1 LDLLERRA
9 APIDEVIGA
18 TGDASGLGPLPVCLE
33 ASVTVAALS
42 RLDPCE
48 FDAAVGDRV
57 PINIALELGHV
68 DAVDRV
74 VLWLEMVARKDV
86 VREDLFRF

>member
-18 TGDASGLGPLPVCLE
+18 MGDAGRLGPLPVCLE
-33 ASVTVAALS
+33 ARVPVAALGG
-42 RLDPCE
+42 LDPGE

-57 PINIALELGHV
+57 PINIALELDTSMPWIG
-68 DAVDRV
+68 
-74 VLWLEMVARKDV
+74 
-86 VREDLFRF
+86 